1 MEKSPVKKIN
11 KTFFKLKS
19 TTGFTLVEIVIV
31 IGIMALLSS
40 IIYTSFDGAKAKG
53 RDQQRVADIS
63 TIQLA
68 LEIYFNKNRQYPDS
82 LNKLED
88 DGTFSIP
95 NPPNNRDG
103 YGYYYFPIK
112 KDLGNTT
119 LNESNNRC
127 ISYHLWTTL
136 EVQSG
141 YLESKSG
148 FNSTELPTETGRALL
163 ECGESGDDPVDGSGP
178 LIYDVKP

>member
-1 MEKSPVKKIN
+1 MEKTPVKKIN

-19 TTGFTLVEIVIV
+19 IGGFTLVEIVIV
-31 IGIMALLSS
+31 IGIMALLSA

-68 LEIYFNKNRQYPDS
+68 LEIYFNKNRQYPDNLS
-82 LNKLED
+82 ELEE

-95 NPPNNRDG
+95 NPPNNREG

-141 YLESKSG
+141 YLESKSA
-148 FNSTELPTETGRALL
+148 FDSTSLPTESGRALL
-163 ECGESGDDPVDGSGP
+163 GCGNGGDPVDGTSA

>member
-1 MEKSPVKKIN
+1 MKFYSFGEN
-11 KTFFKLKS
+11 KTFYKS
-19 TTGFTLVEIVIV
+19 TFFNGFTLVEVIIV
-31 IGIMALLSS
+31 IGIIGLLSG

-82 LNKLED
+82 LSKLEE

-112 KDLGNTT
+112 KDLGTPA

-163 ECGESGDDPVDGSGP
+163 ECGENGDAPVDGTSA
-178 LIYDVKP
+178 LIYDVKS